1 MSIFKNNN
9 RPAKH
14 ICLALLSMILTA
26 EVQSQDVNEEQLI
39 QWTSSVGQMLY
50 SYHSAF
56 DIAVQV
62 INQQTGS
69 DDIPKLYAGGPYD
82 GGWAFSF
89 GEIENNGEFILT
101 YGVIVGS
108 NGEVLS
114 FDHFDFRR
122 VASSHHTLAAHALL
136 EVMGDF
142 KEFRNETDTFEAEV
156 FRYAVLPFPRN
167 HLTAFAS
174 PKQICN
180 NGTLVGNDIMYTLTR
195 ADSKIIRRTRFIHSL
210 LNFQIDRPDNFVSI
224 ALKVPDN
231 PMPSPV
237 DVLTAMERGE
247 RIVVFAEMGA
257 FMIEPNGTILKL
269 SDDDPLVKDLQE

>member
-1 MSIFKNNN
+1 MSICKINN
-9 RPAKH
+9 RPVKF

-26 EVQSQDVNEEQLI
+26 EVQSQDVNEEQFI

-56 DIAVQV
+56 DIAVRV
-62 INQQTGS
+62 IHQQTGS

-82 GGWAFSF
+82 DGWAFSF
-89 GEIENNGEFILT
+89 GEIESNGEFILT
-101 YGVIVGS
+101 YRVIVGP

-142 KEFRNETDTFEAEV
+142 EEFRSEADKFEAEV

-167 HLTAFAS
+167 QLTAFAS

-180 NGTLVGNDIMYTLTR
+180 NATLVGNDIMYTLTR
-195 ADSKIIRRTRFIHSL
+195 ADSKIISRTRFIHSL
-210 LNFQIDRPDNFVSI
+210 INFPIDRPDNFVSI

-247 RIVVFAEMGA
+247 RVAAFAGMGA
-257 FMIEPNGTILKL
+257 FMIEPDGTIQKL
-269 SDDDPLVKDLQE
+269 SDDDPLIKDLRE